1 MWKTYSS
8 IMDIQFNSQLSSKD
22 NGTKEKRARFFK
34 IVGALLFLS
43 DTTING
49 LALSV
54 ILSNVSG
61 IMFPYYQFTFSA
73 WNTVSSQL
81 VWAIVMKGVKKEKHT
96 QDSEMGLI
104 KRGKSRRQKEIEQR
118 PRRGMCPGSILS
130 HFIVC
135 TVFSPYPLQ
144 MYSFFSRME
153 IIYFQTKGWDWCSLN
168 VRLDDDLYKVDT
180 DPSFSR
186 NMILVNRKVG
196 KNATTMKK
204 KIKLI
209 FEKSFSVHWV

>member
-73 WNTVSSQL
+73 WNTVGSQL

-118 PRRGMCPGSILS
+118 PRRGMYPGSICSCKRLLRTFLDIMAFLLVCQNWPGLS
-130 HFIVC
+130 
-135 TVFSPYPLQ
+135 SPNNGILK
-144 MYSFFSRME
+144 FE
-153 IIYFQTKGWDWCSLN
+153 VVAIIYKSVDYMY
-168 VRLDDDLYKVDT
+168 RLAVFPKISEGPATPAFPHGSNGQALSCIVT
-180 DPSFSR
+180 FSYR
-186 NMILVNRKVG
+186 
-196 KNATTMKK
+196 
-204 KIKLI
+204 
-209 FEKSFSVHWV
+209 